1 MSITASMVKELR
13 ELTSAGMMDC
23 KKALNETN
31 GDMEAAVKYL
41 REQGLMKSEK
51 KSGRI
56 TSEGLAAFEIA
67 PCNQAAAVVEVNSET
82 DFVAKNDDFKSFV
95 ALCAKTALHSQTSDV
110 EKLKQAK
117 IEGTDET
124 IEQRLQGLIATIGEN
139 MSLRRVEYM
148 HVDKGRVC
156 GYLHGA
162 GKIAVLVSLATEAAK
177 DELAELGEDIAMQ
190 IASMNPR
197 FISSDD
203 VDEDFIASEKE
214 ILMHQAMNEGKPAN
228 IAEKM
233 VMGRLQKQLKENCL
247 LEQEFV
253 KNGDFTIK
261 QLIADKAKAL
271 GSEIKVEKMVRFEV
285 GEGIEK
291 KCENFAEEVAKQM
304 GK

>member
-1 MSITASMVKELR
+1 MAITASMVKELR

-56 TSEGLAAFEIA
+56 TSEGLTAFEVGS
-67 PCNQAAAVVEVNSET
+67 CGKAAAVVEVNSET
-82 DFVAKNDDFKSFV
+82 DFVAKNEDFKNFV
-95 ALCAKTALHSQTSDV
+95 TLCAKTALENELSDV
-110 EKLKQAK
+110 DALKQAK
-117 IEGTDET
+117 IAGTDET
-124 IEQRLQGLIATIGEN
+124 IEQKLQGLIATIGEN
-139 MSLRRVEYM
+139 MSLRRVEFV
-148 HVDKGRVC
+148 HVDKGAVC

-162 GKIAVLVSLATEAAK
+162 GKISVLVAFDSEAGK
-177 DELAELGEDIAMQ
+177 EELSELGEDVAMQ
-190 IASMNPR
+190 IASMNPK
-197 FISSDD
+197 FISSAD
-203 VDEDFIASEKE
+203 VDEEYIKSEKE

-233 VMGRLQKQLKENCL
+233 VMGRLNKQLKESCL

-253 KNGDFTIK
+253 KNDDITIK
-261 QLIADKAKAL
+261 QLIADKEKSL
-271 GSEIKVEKMVRFEV
+271 GKSVQVVKMVRFEV

-304 GK
+304 NM